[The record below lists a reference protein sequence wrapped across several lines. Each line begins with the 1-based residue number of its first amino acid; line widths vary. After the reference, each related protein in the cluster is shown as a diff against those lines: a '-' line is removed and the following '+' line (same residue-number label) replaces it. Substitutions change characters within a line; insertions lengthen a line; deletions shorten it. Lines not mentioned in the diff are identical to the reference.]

1 MKEMHRANTT
11 KIAQCRG
18 KAEAG
23 IGRRLLFGAL
33 AAALLSGAG
42 LVCGQE
48 NALFINENGNVGINT
63 TQPQGFQVQL
73 PESSK
78 PPATNPGVTLSG
90 GAEGNAN
97 IELRNKGTGTPYIDF
112 SQSTSKDYDA
122 RIRLTEPGK
131 LAVEGA
137 TIKAKSF
144 ETDAGVSMAAIQN
157 AVNMLVPIGTIMAYG
172 GDTANAEVVKQLEGQ
187 GWLPC
192 DGRKVERQ
200 DYGDLFNAIG
210 TAYGA
215 GDAPTKF
222 QVPDFRGRFLR
233 GTDQGT
239 KRDPD
244 AGSRRAEPNGGNSG
258 DKAGS
263 IQDDQ
268 FKEHTHTYNMFPH
281 SSGDIASGR
290 YWQGGRAETGKAG
303 GNETRPKNVY
313 VNWIIKAKHLLPL
326 VPKP

>member
-1 MKEMHRANTT
+1 MKKIHWENTP
-11 KIAQCRG
+11 KIAQSRG

-23 IGRRLLFGAL
+23 IGRRLLFGVL
-33 AAALLSGAG
+33 AAALVSGAG
-42 LVCGQE
+42 LVRGQE

-63 TQPQGFQVQL
+63 AQPQGFQVQL

-78 PPATNPGVTLSG
+78 PSTTNPGVTLSG

-97 IELRNKGTGTPYIDF
+97 MELRNKGTGTPYIDF
-112 SQSTSKDYDA
+112 SQSTTADYDA

-131 LAVEGA
+131 LAIEGA
-137 TIKAKSF
+137 TVKAKSF
-144 ETDAGVSMAAIQN
+144 ETDAGVSLAAIQN
-157 AVNMLVPIGTIMAYG
+157 AVNMLMPIGTIMAYG
-172 GDTANAEVVKQLEGQ
+172 GDTTNKDVVQQLVAQ

-192 DGRKVERQ
+192 DGRPVTRQ
-200 DYGDLFNAIG
+200 DYGDLFNAIE

-215 GDAPTKF
+215 GDTRTTF

-244 AGSRRAEPNGGNSG
+244 AGSRRAEPGGGNSG
-258 DKAGS
+258 DKVGS

-281 SSGDIASGR
+281 SRGDIASGR
-290 YWQGGRAETGKAG
+290 YWQGGPGQTGKAG

>member
-1 MKEMHRANTT
+1 M
-11 KIAQCRG
+11 
-18 KAEAG
+18 AG
-23 IGRRLLFGAL
+23 GCYLELL
-33 AAALLSGAG
+33 AAALVSGTG
-42 LVCGQE
+42 LVHGQGD
-48 NALFINENGNVGINT
+48 ALFINENGNVGINT
-63 TQPQGFQVQL
+63 AQPQGFQVQL

-78 PPATNPGVTLSG
+78 PSTTNPGVTLSG

-112 SQSTSKDYDA
+112 SQSTTADYDA

-131 LAVEGA
+131 LVVEGA
-137 TIKAKSF
+137 TVKAKSF
-144 ETDAGVSMAAIQN
+144 ETDAGVSLAAIQN
-157 AVNMLVPIGTIMAYG
+157 AVNMLMPIGTIMAYG
-172 GDTANAEVVKQLEGQ
+172 GDTTNKDVVQQLVAQ

-192 DGRKVERQ
+192 DGRPVTRQ

-215 GDAPTKF
+215 GDARTTF

-244 AGSRRAEPNGGNSG
+244 AGSRRAEAGGNSG
-258 DKAGS
+258 DKVGS

-281 SSGDIASGR
+281 SRLEISLRDPFIGEGR
-290 YWQGGRAETGKAG
+290 NPAESRWKAG